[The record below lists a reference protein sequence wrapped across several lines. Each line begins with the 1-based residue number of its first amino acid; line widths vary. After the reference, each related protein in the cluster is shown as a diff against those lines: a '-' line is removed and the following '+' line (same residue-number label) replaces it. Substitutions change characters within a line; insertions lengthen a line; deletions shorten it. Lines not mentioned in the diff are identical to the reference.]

1 MHQLVNLY
9 TYPRCT
15 GKWNSFL
22 QSFLRRIIIN
32 QQYSSIIVYR
42 LCVFVCVE
50 GGAGGCMASERASV
64 SPKWNDFEVRI
75 N

>member
-22 QSFLRRIIIN
+22 QSFLRRIVIN

-42 LCVFVCVE
+42 VCVFVCVE
-50 GGAGGCMASERASV
+50 GGGGGGGGGGLYGERASL
-64 SPKWNDFEVRI
+64 SIP
-75 N
+75 